1 MLKIIKINSSL
12 KAKARGIKLN
22 DLLTKKK
29 FFLYAVKIMKF
40 LRAYFLLLILF
51 LNISIQSVHSAGE
64 KEIELYLKAY
74 RQAVSYFN
82 PNLTLKNIDLIV
94 RSIVYYS
101 QQYKLDPRMVMA
113 VVAIESTFKVYATS
127 PAGAQGL
134 GQLMPETANALNL
147 SNPYDPLQ
155 NIQATVRILKLNFNR
170 FKRLPYQN
178 QVENALASYNAGYGA
193 VLKYGGIPPYQETR
207 WYVYTV
213 IYLWRKFCGLN

>member
-1 MLKIIKINSSL
+1 
-12 KAKARGIKLN
+12 
-22 DLLTKKK
+22 
-29 FFLYAVKIMKF
+29 MKF

-51 LNISIQSVHSAGE
+51 LNISIQSVYSAGK
-64 KEIELYLKAY
+64 KEIELHLKAY

-82 PNLTLKNIDLIV
+82 PNLTLKNVDLIV

-101 QQYKLDPRMVMA
+101 QQYKLDPRMIMA
-113 VVAIESTFKVYATS
+113 VVAVESTFKVYATS
-127 PAGAQGL
+127 PVGAQGL

-170 FKRLPYQN
+170 FKHLPHQN

-207 WYVYTV
+207 WYVYNV
-213 IYLWRKFCGLN
+213 ICLWRKFCGLN